1 MGLIDRVMGLLF
13 GGAGNIV
20 KETAEVF
27 RENAE
32 SRAVREAELSQ
43 AALAQ
48 FAAEFMAPKPGLFD
62 RVIDGLNR
70 LPRPALALGT
80 LGLFVSAMVDPVWFS
95 SRMQGVALVP
105 EPLWWLMGAI
115 VSFYFG
121 ARHQAKAQDFQRS
134 LGATLARTTEV
145 TRNLAA
151 LRALDAGA
159 AETGATVAPGDEES
173 GPAQPRIVEAS
184 AAETATGE
192 TGTGRADTG
201 HDADVTLRAI
211 MPSGNAAL
219 DDWRRSRG

>member
-1 MGLIDRVMGLLF
+1 MGLIDKLVGLLF
-13 GGAGNIV
+13 GGAGNVV

-32 SRAVREAELSQ
+32 GRAERASALSH

-48 FAAEFMAPKPGLFD
+48 FAAEFTAARPGLFD
-62 RVIDGLNR
+62 RMIDGLNR

-80 LGLFVSAMVDPVWFS
+80 LGLFVSAMVDPVWFA

-121 ARHQAKAQDFQRS
+121 ARHQAKAQDFQRA
-134 LGATLARTTEV
+134 LTGTLARTTEV

-159 AETGATVAPGDEES
+159 GEAEAG
-173 GPAQPRIVEAS
+173 Q
-184 AAETATGE
+184 
-192 TGTGRADTG
+192 ADTG
-201 HDADVTLRAI
+201 PDAEATLDTLA
-211 MPSGNAAL
+211 PSGNPAL
-219 DDWRRSRG
+219 DDWRRSHD

>member
-1 MGLIDRVMGLLF
+1 MGLIDKLLGALF
-13 GGAGNIV
+13 GGAGNVV

-32 SRAVREAELSQ
+32 GRAERASALSH

-48 FAAEFMAPKPGLFD
+48 FAAEFTAARPGLFD
-62 RVIDGLNR
+62 RMIDGLNR

-80 LGLFVSAMVDPVWFS
+80 LGLFVAAMVDPVWFS

-121 ARHQAKAQDFQRS
+121 ARHQAKAQDFQRA
-134 LGATLARTTEV
+134 LTGTLARTTEV

-159 AETGATVAPGDEES
+159 GESEAGQADTVPDAETTLDTLAPSDN
-173 GPAQPRIVEAS
+173 P
-184 AAETATGE
+184 
-192 TGTGRADTG
+192 
-201 HDADVTLRAI
+201 
-211 MPSGNAAL
+211 AL
-219 DDWRRSRG
+219 DDWRRGHD

>member
-1 MGLIDRVMGLLF
+1 MGLIDKLLGALF
-13 GGAGNIV
+13 GGAGNVV

-32 SRAVREAELSQ
+32 GRAVREAELSH

-48 FAAEFMAPKPGLFD
+48 FAAEFAGQRPGLFD
-62 RVIDGLNR
+62 RMIDGLNR

-80 LGLFVSAMVDPVWFS
+80 LGLFVAAMVDPVWFS

-121 ARHQAKAQDFQRS
+121 ARHQAKSQDFQRA
-134 LGATLARTTEV
+134 LTGTLARTAEV

-159 AETGATVAPGDEES
+159 SGAGES
-173 GPAQPRIVEAS
+173 EA
-184 AAETATGE
+184 GQ
-192 TGTGRADTG
+192 ADTG
-201 HDADVTLRAI
+201 PDADTTLDTLA
-211 MPSGNAAL
+211 PSDNPAL
-219 DDWRRSRG
+219 DDWRRSHD

>member
-1 MGLIDRVMGLLF
+1 MGLIDRVLGLLF
-13 GGAGNIV
+13 GGAGNVV

-32 SRAVREAELSQ
+32 GRAEREAALSH

-48 FAAEFMAPKPGLFD
+48 FAAEFAGPRPGLFD
-62 RVIDGLNR
+62 RAIDGLNR

-80 LGLFVSAMVDPVWFS
+80 LGLFVAAMVDPVWFAA
-95 SRMQGVALVP
+95 RMQGVALVP

-121 ARHQAKAQDFQRS
+121 ARHQAKAQDFQRALTGS
-134 LGATLARTTEV
+134 LARTGEV

-159 AETGATVAPGDEES
+159 GE
-173 GPAQPRIVEAS
+173 VEA
-184 AAETATGE
+184 GQ
-192 TGTGRADTG
+192 ADTG
-201 HDADVTLRAI
+201 PDADATMSSIA
-211 MPSGNAAL
+211 PSENPAL
-219 DDWRRSRG
+219 DDWRRSRD

>member
-1 MGLIDRVMGLLF
+1 MGLIEKVLGVLF
-13 GGAGNIV
+13 GGAGNVV

-32 SRAVREAELSQ
+32 GRAVREAELSQ
-43 AALAQ
+43 AALTQ
-48 FAAEFMAPKPGLFD
+48 FAAEFAAARPGLFD
-62 RVIDGLNR
+62 RMIDGLNR

-80 LGLFVSAMVDPVWFS
+80 LGLFVSAMVDPVWFA

-121 ARHQAKAQDFQRS
+121 ARHQAKTQDFQRA
-134 LGATLARTTEV
+134 LTGTLARTGEV

-159 AETGATVAPGDEES
+159 GEAEAG
-173 GPAQPRIVEAS
+173 Q
-184 AAETATGE
+184 
-192 TGTGRADTG
+192 ADTG
-201 HDADVTLRAI
+201 PDAEATMGTLA
-211 MPSGNAAL
+211 PSDNPAL
-219 DDWRRSRG
+219 DDWRRARD

>member
-1 MGLIDRVMGLLF
+1 MGLIDKLLGALF
-13 GGAGNIV
+13 GSAGNVV
-20 KETAEVF
+20 KETAEIF

-32 SRAVREAELSQ
+32 GRAVREAELSY

-48 FAAEFMAPKPGLFD
+48 FAAEFEGQRPGLFD
-62 RVIDGLNR
+62 RMIDGLNR

-121 ARHQAKAQDFQRS
+121 ARHQAKTQDFQRA
-134 LGATLARTTEV
+134 LTGTLARTTEV

-159 AETGATVAPGDEES
+159 GES
-173 GPAQPRIVEAS
+173 EA
-184 AAETATGE
+184 GQ
-192 TGTGRADTG
+192 ADTG
-201 HDADVTLRAI
+201 PDAEATMGTIA
-211 MPSGNAAL
+211 PSDNPAL
-219 DDWRRSRG
+219 DDWRRGHD

>member
-1 MGLIDRVMGLLF
+1 MGLIDKLLGALF
-13 GGAGNIV
+13 GGAGNVV

-32 SRAVREAELSQ
+32 GRAVREAELSQ

-48 FAAEFMAPKPGLFD
+48 FAAEFAGQRPGLFD
-62 RVIDGLNR
+62 RMIDGLNR

-80 LGLFVSAMVDPVWFS
+80 LGLFVAAMVDPVWFS

-121 ARHQAKAQDFQRS
+121 ARHQAKTQDFQRA
-134 LGATLARTTEV
+134 LTGTLTRTTEV

-159 AETGATVAPGDEES
+159 GES
-173 GPAQPRIVEAS
+173 EA
-184 AAETATGE
+184 GQ
-192 TGTGRADTG
+192 ADTG
-201 HDADVTLRAI
+201 PDAEATLQTLA
-211 MPSGNAAL
+211 PSDNPAL
-219 DDWRRSRG
+219 DDWRRSHD